1 VLQQSLYPIIVAVS
15 VITIF
20 TTPYFVKMSQPAYK
34 FVEKHLPARL
44 NFLIDR
50 YSKQVVDTN
59 ETKLLWREILSRYA
73 WRVVLYSVVL
83 LAIVLVAKFYLF
95 PLCET
100 YLADWGRL
108 VATIATF
115 LCMSPFL
122 FALTFSSTKA
132 DERET
137 LRKSAS
143 FYAVPLVAM
152 RIIRYLI
159 ALLFIVYLMTIAY
172 NSLVAWI
179 AGGICLSLIIVFA
192 STKIR
197 AQYGKIETK
206 FLNNLNL
213 REDMRTGRN
222 NRLVSDL
229 HQAYIEV
236 GAYCPFVGDKIRDSG
251 LREEYGV
258 SISSIQRG
266 DRVMPLPS
274 VDARIF
280 PGDVLGLIGTDEQI
294 KRLNDEIEQNEKAF
308 KAVEVSQAEVV
319 LRNIRLSANSP
330 IINVPLGKTNLRT
343 DYYSMIV
350 KVQRDDN
357 EFEQPGANTVL
368 REGDIIWVV
377 GDPARIDEM
386 K

>member
-1 VLQQSLYPIIVAVS
+1 
-15 VITIF
+15 
-20 TTPYFVKMSQPAYK
+20 
-34 FVEKHLPARL
+34 
-44 NFLIDR
+44 
-50 YSKQVVDTN
+50 
-59 ETKLLWREILSRYA
+59 
-73 WRVVLYSVVL
+73 
-83 LAIVLVAKFYLF
+83 
-95 PLCET
+95 
-100 YLADWGRL
+100 
-108 VATIATF
+108 
-115 LCMSPFL
+115 
-122 FALTFSSTKA
+122 
-132 DERET
+132 
-137 LRKSAS
+137 
-143 FYAVPLVAM
+143 
-152 RIIRYLI
+152 
-159 ALLFIVYLMTIAY
+159 
-172 NSLVAWI
+172 
-179 AGGICLSLIIVFA
+179 
-192 STKIR
+192 
-197 AQYGKIETK
+197 
-206 FLNNLNL
+206 
-213 REDMRTGRN
+213 MRTGRN